1 MNANVVQMKQ
11 ILPFGYGCGNRGI
24 QITKICKTYFRYCT
38 DLRRFKNAY
47 LDHEEWYIVKT
58 DHRGEM
64 LEDEL

>member
-38 DLRRFKNAY
+38 EGLK
-47 LDHEEWYIVKT
+47 
-58 DHRGEM
+58 M
-64 LEDEL
+64 LILTMRNGVYCQN